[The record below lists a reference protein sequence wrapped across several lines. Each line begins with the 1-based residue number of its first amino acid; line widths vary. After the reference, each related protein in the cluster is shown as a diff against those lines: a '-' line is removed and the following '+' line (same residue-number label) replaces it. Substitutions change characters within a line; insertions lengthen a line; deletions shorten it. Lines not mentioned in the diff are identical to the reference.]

1 MVLGYLFYSGIGWRF
16 GGLFHLLRE
25 REKVGLYSYWKIC
38 TKNLLNTG
46 AFSGPHHGV
55 TWNKTS
61 LMDFML
67 QSRKRV
73 LHPVSHYSMSAL
85 SSTCERTVINPK
97 HQRSKASNNMPTKA
111 SRFSAND
118 DDLRASPT

>member
-16 GGLFHLLRE
+16 GGLFHLLRK

-46 AFSGPHHGV
+46 AFSGPHHGGS
-55 TWNKTS
+55 WNKKTS
-61 LMDFML
+61 LTEFML

-73 LHPVSHYSMSAL
+73 LHPVSHYITSAL
-85 SSTCERTVINPK
+85 RSACERLAINPK
-97 HQRSKASNNMPTKA
+97 HQQLNS
-111 SRFSAND
+111 
-118 DDLRASPT
+118 